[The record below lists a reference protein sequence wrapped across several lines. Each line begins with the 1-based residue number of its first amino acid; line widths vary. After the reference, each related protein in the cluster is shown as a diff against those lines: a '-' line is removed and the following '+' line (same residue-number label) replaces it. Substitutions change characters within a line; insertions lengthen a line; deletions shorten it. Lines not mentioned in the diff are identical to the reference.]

1 MQISTDNLRFEID
14 GNGGNAGFIQS
25 GHEAEAVRGS
35 DFWRLILDDGLR
47 TEIPVRSSK
56 QQGKATV
63 KDGVLTVRYDK
74 LVSDYG
80 DSYDITFSVAVTAE
94 DGLLRFVPT
103 LKNGAADV
111 RINECF
117 CPLCDFET
125 LGGDKASDALYLP
138 NGLGRRVENPW
149 AHLESLTGNYYSHD
163 TTEIFIHLHYPR
175 ASMGWF
181 GIESGNRFLYVA
193 RYDPEMRHCFMTIRQ
208 RIHHTPLDLIVG
220 FDHFPMA
227 HTGEELTLL
236 RTSVGTLLRYQNAYL
251 PVGIITAVLCLAL
264 FVFLMASMGKTP
276 DGVKLRGIHRVPLD
290 LFLAAALAAVAV
302 PANFYFDLSEIN
314 LLYNPLWVWMM
325 PATLMALWIGFVV
338 LLTLCTISA
347 RLRAGKWWRN
357 SIIYIVCRFV
367 YRAVRG
373 FVRALPI
380 AWKGILVYAVVV
392 LVNALGMILAFGAGS
407 FFVFLLTLVLDAAG
421 LYFVIHTVRQ
431 LKTLQTAAQK
441 LAAGDLTYTVD
452 TEKMYPVL
460 KEHGDNL
467 NAVSVGMSRAV
478 NERMKSERFKTEL
491 ITNVSHDLKTP
502 LTSIVSYVDLLKKE
516 PTESEAARE
525 YIEVLDRQSQK
536 LKKLTTDLVDASK
549 ASSGA
554 LPVNLEKIDLGE
566 LLRQSAGEYTE
577 KFAAA
582 NITPVLNVPEAETYV
597 TADGRLLWRVLDNLL
612 GNAVKY
618 AQSGTRL
625 YLELTPGET
634 ETVLTLKNISREP
647 LNIPA
652 EELMERFVRGDGSR
666 HTDGSGLGLSIANSL
681 MELMGGKLTLTLD
694 GDLFKATLV
703 FPQKT
708 V

>member
-1 MQISTDNLRFEID
+1 MKKLTHSAAARAAAFILCLLCGLTALLCAAGYYMTQIDRD
-14 GNGGNAGFIQS
+14 
-25 GHEAEAVRGS
+25 
-35 DFWRLILDDGLR
+35 R
-47 TEIPVRSSK
+47 TLPEPDS
-56 QQGKATV
+56 
-63 KDGVLTVRYDK
+63 
-74 LVSDYG
+74 VSVY
-80 DSYDITFSVAVTAE
+80 
-94 DGLLRFVPT
+94 
-103 LKNGAADV
+103 KNGIRV
-111 RINECF
+111 LLNN
-117 CPLCDFET
+117 
-125 LGGDKASDALYLP
+125 ALQEERYTGEYPELP
-138 NGLGRRVENPW
+138 SG
-149 AHLESLTGNYYSHD
+149 YS
-163 TTEIFIHLHYPR
+163 
-175 ASMGWF
+175 
-181 GIESGNRFLYVA
+181 YVA
-193 RYDPEMRHCFMTIRQ
+193 TDTSTGKVLYDGRTKNAVPLGISGGCSSGDRWIDVQAYLEPKQ
-208 RIHHTPLDLIVG
+208 TP
-220 FDHFPMA
+220 
-227 HTGEELTLL
+227 GEELTLL

-251 PVGIITAVLCLAL
+251 PVGIITAVLCIAL
-264 FVFLMASMGKTP
+264 LVFLMASMGKKP

-302 PANFYFDLSEIN
+302 PANFYSGIN

-325 PATLMALWIGFVV
+325 PVTLMALWIGFVV

-380 AWKGILVYAVVV
+380 AWKGVLIYAAV
-392 LVNALGMILAFGAGS
+392 AFGNFLGIFLTWVTGS
-407 FFVFLLTLVLDAAG
+407 FFVFLLVAALDAAG
-421 LYFVIHTVRQ
+421 LYFVIRVMRQ
-431 LKTLQTAAQK
+431 LKALQTAGRK
-441 LAAGDLTYTVD
+441 LASGDLTYTVD

-525 YIEVLDRQSQK
+525 YIEILDRQSQK
-536 LKKLTTDLVDASK
+536 LKKLTTDLVDAS
-549 ASSGA
+549 
-554 LPVNLEKIDLGE
+554 
-566 LLRQSAGEYTE
+566 
-577 KFAAA
+577 
-582 NITPVLNVPEAETYV
+582 ITPVLNVPEGETYV

-694 GDLFKATLV
+694 GDLFKAALV

>member
-1 MQISTDNLRFEID
+1 MKKLTHSAAARAAAFILCLLCGLTALFCAAGYFMTRID
-14 GNGGNAGFIQS
+14 
-25 GHEAEAVRGS
+25 R
-35 DFWRLILDDGLR
+35 DR
-47 TEIPVRSSK
+47 TLPEPDS
-56 QQGKATV
+56 
-63 KDGVLTVRYDK
+63 
-74 LVSDYG
+74 VSVY
-80 DSYDITFSVAVTAE
+80 
-94 DGLLRFVPT
+94 
-103 LKNGAADV
+103 KNGIRV
-111 RINECF
+111 LLNN
-117 CPLCDFET
+117 
-125 LGGDKASDALYLP
+125 ALQEERYTGEYPELP
-138 NGLGRRVENPW
+138 SG
-149 AHLESLTGNYYSHD
+149 YS
-163 TTEIFIHLHYPR
+163 
-175 ASMGWF
+175 
-181 GIESGNRFLYVA
+181 YVA
-193 RYDPEMRHCFMTIRQ
+193 TDTSTGKVLYDGRTKNAVPLGISGGCSSGDRWIDVQAYLEPKQ
-208 RIHHTPLDLIVG
+208 TP
-220 FDHFPMA
+220 
-227 HTGEELTLL
+227 GEELTLL

-264 FVFLMASMGKTP
+264 FVFLMASMGKKP

-302 PANFYFDLSEIN
+302 PANFYSGIN
-314 LLYNPLWVWMM
+314 LLYNPLWVLMM
-325 PATLMALWIGFVV
+325 PVTLMALWIGFVV

-380 AWKGILVYAVVV
+380 AWKGVLIYAAV
-392 LVNALGMILAFGAGS
+392 AFGNFLGIFLTWVTGS
-407 FFVFLLTLVLDAAG
+407 FFVFLLVAALDAAG
-421 LYFVIHTVRQ
+421 LYFVIRVMRQ
-431 LKTLQTAAQK
+431 LKALQTAGRK
-441 LAAGDLTYTVD
+441 LASGDLTYTVD

-582 NITPVLNVPEAETYV
+582 SITPVLNAPEAETYV

-694 GDLFKATLV
+694 GDLFKAALV

>member
-1 MQISTDNLRFEID
+1 MKKLTHSAAARAAAFILCLLCGLTALLCAAGYFMTRID
-14 GNGGNAGFIQS
+14 RDRTLPEPDSVSVYKNSIRVLLNNALQEERYTGEYPALPS
-25 GHEAEAVRGS
+25 G
-35 DFWRLILDDGLR
+35 
-47 TEIPVRSSK
+47 
-56 QQGKATV
+56 
-63 KDGVLTVRYDK
+63 
-74 LVSDYG
+74 
-80 DSYDITFSVAVTAE
+80 
-94 DGLLRFVPT
+94 
-103 LKNGAADV
+103 
-111 RINECF
+111 
-117 CPLCDFET
+117 
-125 LGGDKASDALYLP
+125 
-138 NGLGRRVENPW
+138 
-149 AHLESLTGNYYSHD
+149 YS
-163 TTEIFIHLHYPR
+163 
-175 ASMGWF
+175 
-181 GIESGNRFLYVA
+181 YVA
-193 RYDPEMRHCFMTIRQ
+193 TDTSTGKVLYDGRTKNAVPLGISGGCSSGDRWIDVQAYLEPKQ
-208 RIHHTPLDLIVG
+208 TP
-220 FDHFPMA
+220 
-227 HTGEELTLL
+227 GEELTLL

-264 FVFLMASMGKTP
+264 LVFLMASMGKKP

-302 PANFYFDLSEIN
+302 PANFYSGIN

-325 PATLMALWIGFVV
+325 PVTLMALWIGFVV

-407 FFVFLLTLVLDAAG
+407 FFVFLLTLVLDAVG

-566 LLRQSAGEYTE
+566 LLRQSTGEYTE

-582 NITPVLNVPEAETYV
+582 SITPVLNVPEAETYV

-694 GDLFKATLV
+694 GDLFKAALV

>member
-1 MQISTDNLRFEID
+1 MKKLTHSAAARAAAFILCLLCGLTALLCAAGYYMTRID
-14 GNGGNAGFIQS
+14 RD
-25 GHEAEAVRGS
+25 ETLPEP
-35 DFWRLILDDGLR
+35 DC
-47 TEIPVRSSK
+47 
-56 QQGKATV
+56 
-63 KDGVLTVRYDK
+63 
-74 LVSDYG
+74 VSAYKEG
-80 DSYDITFSVAVTAE
+80 IRV
-94 DGLLRFVPT
+94 LLRST
-103 LKNGAADV
+103 LQEERYPG
-111 RINECF
+111 EF
-117 CPLCDFET
+117 P
-125 LGGDKASDALYLP
+125 ALP
-138 NGLGRRVENPW
+138 SG
-149 AHLESLTGNYYSHD
+149 YS
-163 TTEIFIHLHYPR
+163 
-175 ASMGWF
+175 
-181 GIESGNRFLYVA
+181 YVA
-193 RYDPEMRHCFMTIRQ
+193 TDTSTGKVLYDGRTKNAVPLGISAGYFSEGVGIDVQ
-208 RIHHTPLDLIVG
+208 AYLEPKQTP
-220 FDHFPMA
+220 
-227 HTGEELTLL
+227 GEELTRL
-236 RTSVGTLLRYQNAYL
+236 RSSVGTLLRYQNAYL
-251 PVGIITAVLCLAL
+251 PVGIITAVLCIAL
-264 FVFLMASMGKTP
+264 LVFLMASMGKTP
-276 DGVKLRGIHRVPLD
+276 DGVKLRGIHRVPVD
-290 LFLAAALAAVAV
+290 LFLSAALAAILFL
-302 PANFYFDLSEIN
+302 ANYSGGAGNL
-314 LLYNPLWVWMM
+314 LLYNPLWTWIL
-325 PATLMALWIGFVV
+325 PSTLMALWIGFVA
-338 LLTLCTISA
+338 LLTFCTLAA
-347 RLRAGKWWRN
+347 RFRAGKWWRN

-441 LAAGDLTYTVD
+441 LAAGDLNYTVD

-467 NAVSVGMSRAV
+467 NAVSIGMNRAV

-516 PTESEAARE
+516 PIESESAQE
-525 YIEVLDRQSQK
+525 YIDVLDRQSQK
-536 LKKLTTDLVDASK
+536 LKKLTADLVDASK

-554 LPVNLEKIDLGE
+554 LPVHSEKLDLGE

-582 NITPVLNVPEAETYV
+582 GIVPVLLVPEGETYV

-625 YLELTPGET
+625 YLELVQDET

-666 HTDGSGLGLSIANSL
+666 HTDGSGLGLSIAKSTENRIIFL
-681 MELMGGKLTLTLD
+681 PD
-694 GDLFKATLV
+694 GEPNDSVRRLYF
-703 FPQKT
+703 
-708 V
+708 

>member
-1 MQISTDNLRFEID
+1 MKKLTHSAAARTVAFILCLLFGLTAVL
-14 GNGGNAGFIQS
+14 GAAGYCFTKINRDDTLPEPDS
-25 GHEAEAVRGS
+25 VPVYREAVH
-35 DFWRLILDDGLR
+35 RL
-47 TEIPVRSSK
+47 
-56 QQGKATV
+56 
-63 KDGVLTVRYDK
+63 
-74 LVSDYG
+74 
-80 DSYDITFSVAVTAE
+80 
-94 DGLLRFVPT
+94 LL
-103 LKNGAADV
+103 
-111 RINECF
+111 
-117 CPLCDFET
+117 
-125 LGGDKASDALYLP
+125 DALNQKNYTGEYPDLPSGYSYTVTEYSVKNDKETVLFDSRTKNALPLGVSFTMEQNGRLTEAQAYLEP
-138 NGLGRRVENPW
+138 K
-149 AHLESLTGNYYSHD
+149 
-163 TTEIFIHLHYPR
+163 
-175 ASMGWF
+175 
-181 GIESGNRFLYVA
+181 
-193 RYDPEMRHCFMTIRQ
+193 Q
-208 RIHHTPLDLIVG
+208 TP
-220 FDHFPMA
+220 
-227 HTGEELTLL
+227 GEELTRL
-236 RTSVGTLLRYQNAYL
+236 RSSVGTLLRYQNAYL
-251 PVGIITAVLCLAL
+251 PVGIITAVLCIAL
-264 FVFLMASMGKTP
+264 LVFLMASMGKTP
-276 DGVKLRGIHRVPLD
+276 DGVKLRGIHRVPVD
-290 LFLAAALAAVAV
+290 LFLAAALAAILFL
-302 PANFYFDLSEIN
+302 ANYSGGAGNL
-314 LLYNPLWVWMM
+314 LLYNPLWTWIL
-325 PATLMALWIGFVV
+325 PSTLMALWIGFVA
-338 LLTLCTISA
+338 LLTFCTLAA
-347 RLRAGKWWRN
+347 RFRAGKWWRN

-467 NAVSVGMSRAV
+467 NAVSIGMNRAV

-516 PTESEAARE
+516 PIESESAQE
-525 YIEVLDRQSQK
+525 YIDVLDRQSQK
-536 LKKLTTDLVDASK
+536 LKKLTADLVDASK

-554 LPVNLEKIDLGE
+554 LPVHSEKLDLGE

-582 NITPVLNVPEAETYV
+582 GIVPVLLVPEGETYV

-666 HTDGSGLGLSIANSL
+666 HTDGSGLGLSIAKSL
-681 MELMGGKLTLTLD
+681 MELMGGKLALTLD
-694 GDLFKATLV
+694 GDLFKAALV
-703 FPQKT
+703 FSRKT

>member
-1 MQISTDNLRFEID
+1 MKKLTHSAAARAAAFILCLLCGLTALLCAAGYYMTRIDRDRTLPEPDSVSVYQNGIRVLLNNALQEERYTGEYPELPSGYSYAATDTSTGKVLYDGRTKNAVPLGISGGCSSGDRWID
-14 GNGGNAGFIQS
+14 AQAYL
-25 GHEAEAVRGS
+25 E
-35 DFWRLILDDGLR
+35 
-47 TEIPVRSSK
+47 PK
-56 QQGKATV
+56 Q
-63 KDGVLTVRYDK
+63 
-74 LVSDYG
+74 
-80 DSYDITFSVAVTAE
+80 
-94 DGLLRFVPT
+94 
-103 LKNGAADV
+103 
-111 RINECF
+111 
-117 CPLCDFET
+117 
-125 LGGDKASDALYLP
+125 
-138 NGLGRRVENPW
+138 
-149 AHLESLTGNYYSHD
+149 
-163 TTEIFIHLHYPR
+163 
-175 ASMGWF
+175 
-181 GIESGNRFLYVA
+181 
-193 RYDPEMRHCFMTIRQ
+193 
-208 RIHHTPLDLIVG
+208 TP
-220 FDHFPMA
+220 
-227 HTGEELTLL
+227 GEELTLL

-264 FVFLMASMGKTP
+264 LVFLMASMGKTP

-302 PANFYFDLSEIN
+302 PANFYSGID

-325 PATLMALWIGFVV
+325 PVTLMALWIGFVV

-347 RLRAGKWWRN
+347 RLRAGKWWKN
-357 SIIYIVCRFV
+357 SIIYIVCRFI

-380 AWKGILVYAVVV
+380 AWKGVLIYAAV
-392 LVNALGMILAFGAGS
+392 AFGNFLGIFLTWVTGS
-407 FFVFLLTLVLDAAG
+407 FFVFLLVAALDAAG
-421 LYFVIHTVRQ
+421 LYFVIRVMRQ
-431 LKTLQTAAQK
+431 LKALQTAGRK
-441 LAAGDLTYTVD
+441 LASGDLTYTVD

-516 PTESEAARE
+516 PIESEQAQE

-582 NITPVLNVPEAETYV
+582 AITPVLNVPEAETYV

-694 GDLFKATLV
+694 GDLFKAALV

>member
-1 MQISTDNLRFEID
+1 MKKLTHSAAARAVAFILCLLCGLTALLCAAGYYMTRID
-14 GNGGNAGFIQS
+14 
-25 GHEAEAVRGS
+25 R
-35 DFWRLILDDGLR
+35 D
-47 TEIPVRSSK
+47 
-56 QQGKATV
+56 
-63 KDGVLTVRYDK
+63 
-74 LVSDYG
+74 
-80 DSYDITFSVAVTAE
+80 
-94 DGLLRFVPT
+94 
-103 LKNGAADV
+103 
-111 RINECF
+111 
-117 CPLCDFET
+117 ET
-125 LGGDKASDALYLP
+125 LPEPDSVSVYQNGIRVLLNNALQEERDTGEYPELP
-138 NGLGRRVENPW
+138 SG
-149 AHLESLTGNYYSHD
+149 YS
-163 TTEIFIHLHYPR
+163 
-175 ASMGWF
+175 
-181 GIESGNRFLYVA
+181 YVA
-193 RYDPEMRHCFMTIRQ
+193 TDTSTGKVLYDGRTKNAVPLGISGGYFSEGVGIDVQ
-208 RIHHTPLDLIVG
+208 AYLEPKQTP
-220 FDHFPMA
+220 
-227 HTGEELTLL
+227 GEELTRL

-251 PVGIITAVLCLAL
+251 PVGIITAVLCIAL
-264 FVFLMASMGKTP
+264 LVFLMASMGKTP

-290 LFLAAALAAVAV
+290 LFLAAALAAILF
-302 PANFYFDLSEIN
+302 PANFCYSGGAGNL
-314 LLYNPLWVWMM
+314 LLYNPLWIWIL
-325 PATLMALWIGFVV
+325 PSTLMALWIGFVA
-338 LLTLCTISA
+338 LLTFCTLAA
-347 RLRAGKWWRN
+347 RFRAGKWWKN

-392 LVNALGMILAFGAGS
+392 LVNFFGTLFTWLSGS
-407 FFVFLLTLVLDAAG
+407 FFLFLVLVALDTAG
-421 LYFVIHTVRQ
+421 LYFVIRTVRQ

-516 PTESEAARE
+516 PIESEQAQE

-566 LLRQSAGEYTE
+566 LLRQSAGENTE

-582 NITPVLNVPEAETYV
+582 DITPVLNVPEAETYV

-694 GDLFKATLV
+694 GDLFKAALV

>member
-1 MQISTDNLRFEID
+1 MKKLTHSAAARAAAFILCLLCGLTALFCAAGYYMTRID
-14 GNGGNAGFIQS
+14 RDRTLPEPDSVSVYQNGIRVLLNNALQEERYTGEYPELPS
-25 GHEAEAVRGS
+25 G
-35 DFWRLILDDGLR
+35 
-47 TEIPVRSSK
+47 
-56 QQGKATV
+56 
-63 KDGVLTVRYDK
+63 
-74 LVSDYG
+74 
-80 DSYDITFSVAVTAE
+80 
-94 DGLLRFVPT
+94 
-103 LKNGAADV
+103 
-111 RINECF
+111 
-117 CPLCDFET
+117 
-125 LGGDKASDALYLP
+125 
-138 NGLGRRVENPW
+138 
-149 AHLESLTGNYYSHD
+149 YS
-163 TTEIFIHLHYPR
+163 
-175 ASMGWF
+175 
-181 GIESGNRFLYVA
+181 YVA
-193 RYDPEMRHCFMTIRQ
+193 TDRSTGKVLYDGRTKNAVPLGISVGYFSEGVGEGVGIDVQ
-208 RIHHTPLDLIVG
+208 AYLEPKQTP
-220 FDHFPMA
+220 
-227 HTGEELTLL
+227 GEELTLL

-264 FVFLMASMGKTP
+264 LVFLMASMGKKP

-302 PANFYFDLSEIN
+302 PANFYSGIN
-314 LLYNPLWVWMM
+314 LLYNPLWVCMM
-325 PATLMALWIGFVV
+325 PVTLMALWIGFVV

-367 YRAVRG
+367 Y
-373 FVRALPI
+373 RALPI

-407 FFVFLLTLVLDAAG
+407 FFVFLLTLVLDAVG

-516 PTESEAARE
+516 PIESEQAQK

>member
-1 MQISTDNLRFEID
+1 MKKLTHSAAARAAAFILCLLCGLTALLCAAGYFMTRID
-14 GNGGNAGFIQS
+14 
-25 GHEAEAVRGS
+25 R
-35 DFWRLILDDGLR
+35 DR
-47 TEIPVRSSK
+47 TLPEPDS
-56 QQGKATV
+56 
-63 KDGVLTVRYDK
+63 
-74 LVSDYG
+74 VSVY
-80 DSYDITFSVAVTAE
+80 
-94 DGLLRFVPT
+94 
-103 LKNGAADV
+103 KNGIRVLLNNALQEERYPGEFPALPSGYSYVATDTSTGKVLYDGRTKNAVPLGISAGYFSEGVGIDV
-111 RINECF
+111 R
-117 CPLCDFET
+117 
-125 LGGDKASDALYLP
+125 AYLEP
-138 NGLGRRVENPW
+138 K
-149 AHLESLTGNYYSHD
+149 
-163 TTEIFIHLHYPR
+163 
-175 ASMGWF
+175 
-181 GIESGNRFLYVA
+181 
-193 RYDPEMRHCFMTIRQ
+193 Q
-208 RIHHTPLDLIVG
+208 TP
-220 FDHFPMA
+220 
-227 HTGEELTLL
+227 GEELTRL
-236 RTSVGTLLRYQNAYL
+236 RSSVGTLLRYQNAYL
-251 PVGIITAVLCLAL
+251 PVGIITAVLCIAL
-264 FVFLMASMGKTP
+264 LVFLMASMGKTP
-276 DGVKLRGIHRVPLD
+276 DGVKLRGIHRVPVD
-290 LFLAAALAAVAV
+290 LFLAAALAAILFL
-302 PANFYFDLSEIN
+302 ANYSGGAGNL
-314 LLYNPLWVWMM
+314 LLYNPLWTWIL
-325 PATLMALWIGFVV
+325 PSTLMALWIGFVA
-338 LLTLCTISA
+338 LLTFCTLAA
-347 RLRAGKWWRN
+347 RFRAGKWWRN

-441 LAAGDLTYTVD
+441 LAAGDLNYTVN

-467 NAVSVGMSRAV
+467 NAVSIGMNRAV

-582 NITPVLNVPEAETYV
+582 AITPVLNVPEGETYV

-625 YLELTPGET
+625 YLELVQDET

-666 HTDGSGLGLSIANSL
+666 HTDGSGLGLSIAKSL
-681 MELMGGKLTLTLD
+681 MELMGGKLALTLD
-694 GDLFKATLV
+694 GDLFKAALV
-703 FPQKT
+703 FSRKT

>member
-1 MQISTDNLRFEID
+1 MKKLTHSAAARAAAFILCLLCGLTALLCAAGYFMTRID
-14 GNGGNAGFIQS
+14 
-25 GHEAEAVRGS
+25 R
-35 DFWRLILDDGLR
+35 DR
-47 TEIPVRSSK
+47 TLPEPDS
-56 QQGKATV
+56 
-63 KDGVLTVRYDK
+63 
-74 LVSDYG
+74 VSVY
-80 DSYDITFSVAVTAE
+80 
-94 DGLLRFVPT
+94 
-103 LKNGAADV
+103 KNGIRV
-111 RINECF
+111 LLNN
-117 CPLCDFET
+117 
-125 LGGDKASDALYLP
+125 ALQEERYTGEYPELP
-138 NGLGRRVENPW
+138 SG
-149 AHLESLTGNYYSHD
+149 YS
-163 TTEIFIHLHYPR
+163 
-175 ASMGWF
+175 
-181 GIESGNRFLYVA
+181 YVA
-193 RYDPEMRHCFMTIRQ
+193 TDTSTGKVLYDGRTKNAVPLGISGGCSSGDRWIDVQAYLEPKQ
-208 RIHHTPLDLIVG
+208 TP
-220 FDHFPMA
+220 
-227 HTGEELTLL
+227 GEELTLL

-251 PVGIITAVLCLAL
+251 PVGIITAVLCIAL
-264 FVFLMASMGKTP
+264 LVFLMASMGKKP

-302 PANFYFDLSEIN
+302 PANFYSGIN

-325 PATLMALWIGFVV
+325 PVTLMALWIGFVV

-380 AWKGILVYAVVV
+380 AWKGVLIYAAV
-392 LVNALGMILAFGAGS
+392 AFGNFLGIFLTWVTGS
-407 FFVFLLTLVLDAAG
+407 FFVFLLVAALDAAG
-421 LYFVIHTVRQ
+421 LYFVIRVMRQ
-431 LKTLQTAAQK
+431 LKALQTAGRK
-441 LAAGDLTYTVD
+441 LASGDLTYTVD

-525 YIEVLDRQSQK
+525 YIEILDRQSQK
-536 LKKLTTDLVDASK
+536 LKKLTTDLVDAS
-549 ASSGA
+549 
-554 LPVNLEKIDLGE
+554 
-566 LLRQSAGEYTE
+566 
-577 KFAAA
+577 
-582 NITPVLNVPEAETYV
+582 ITPVLNVPEGETYV

-694 GDLFKATLV
+694 GDLFKAALV

>member
-1 MQISTDNLRFEID
+1 MKKLTHSAAARAVAFILCLLCGITALLCAAGYYMTRID
-14 GNGGNAGFIQS
+14 RDRTLPEPDSVSVYQNGIRVLLNNALQEERYTGEYPELPS
-25 GHEAEAVRGS
+25 G
-35 DFWRLILDDGLR
+35 
-47 TEIPVRSSK
+47 
-56 QQGKATV
+56 
-63 KDGVLTVRYDK
+63 
-74 LVSDYG
+74 
-80 DSYDITFSVAVTAE
+80 
-94 DGLLRFVPT
+94 
-103 LKNGAADV
+103 
-111 RINECF
+111 
-117 CPLCDFET
+117 
-125 LGGDKASDALYLP
+125 
-138 NGLGRRVENPW
+138 
-149 AHLESLTGNYYSHD
+149 YS
-163 TTEIFIHLHYPR
+163 
-175 ASMGWF
+175 
-181 GIESGNRFLYVA
+181 YVA
-193 RYDPEMRHCFMTIRQ
+193 TDRSTGKVLYDGRTKNAVPLGISVGYFSEGVGEGVGIDAQ
-208 RIHHTPLDLIVG
+208 AYLEPKQTP
-220 FDHFPMA
+220 
-227 HTGEELTLL
+227 GEELTLL

-264 FVFLMASMGKTP
+264 LVFLMASMGKKP

-302 PANFYFDLSEIN
+302 PANFYFDLSGIN

-325 PATLMALWIGFVV
+325 PVTLMALWVGFVV

-357 SIIYIVCRFV
+357 SIIYIVCRFL

-392 LVNALGMILAFGAGS
+392 LVNFFGMLLICLSGS
-407 FFVFLLTLVLDAAG
+407 FFQLLVLVALDIAG
-421 LYFVIHTVRQ
+421 LYFVIRIIRQ
-431 LKTLQTAAQK
+431 LKALQTAAQK

-460 KEHGDNL
+460 KEHGDDL

-516 PTESEAARE
+516 PIESEQAQE

-582 NITPVLNVPEAETYV
+582 SITPVLNAPEGETYV

-694 GDLFKATLV
+694 GDLFKAALV

>member
-1 MQISTDNLRFEID
+1 MKKLTHSAAARAVAFILCLLCGITALLCAAGYYMTRID
-14 GNGGNAGFIQS
+14 RDRTLPEPDSVSVYQNGIRVLLNNALQEERYTGEYPELPS
-25 GHEAEAVRGS
+25 G
-35 DFWRLILDDGLR
+35 
-47 TEIPVRSSK
+47 
-56 QQGKATV
+56 
-63 KDGVLTVRYDK
+63 
-74 LVSDYG
+74 
-80 DSYDITFSVAVTAE
+80 
-94 DGLLRFVPT
+94 
-103 LKNGAADV
+103 
-111 RINECF
+111 
-117 CPLCDFET
+117 
-125 LGGDKASDALYLP
+125 
-138 NGLGRRVENPW
+138 
-149 AHLESLTGNYYSHD
+149 YS
-163 TTEIFIHLHYPR
+163 
-175 ASMGWF
+175 
-181 GIESGNRFLYVA
+181 YVA
-193 RYDPEMRHCFMTIRQ
+193 TDRSTGKVLYDGRTKNAVPLGISVGYFSEGVGEGVGIDVQ
-208 RIHHTPLDLIVG
+208 AYLEPKQTP
-220 FDHFPMA
+220 
-227 HTGEELTLL
+227 GEELTRL
-236 RTSVGTLLRYQNAYL
+236 RSSVGTLLRYQNAYL
-251 PVGIITAVLCLAL
+251 PVGIITAVLCIAL
-264 FVFLMASMGKTP
+264 LVFLMASMGKTP

-302 PANFYFDLSEIN
+302 PANFYSGIN

-325 PATLMALWIGFVV
+325 PVALMALWIGFVV

-421 LYFVIHTVRQ
+421 LYSVIHTVRQ

-460 KEHGDNL
+460 KEHGDDL

-694 GDLFKATLV
+694 GDLFKAALV

>member
-1 MQISTDNLRFEID
+1 MKKLTHSAAARAAAFILCLLCGLTALLCAAGYFMTRID
-14 GNGGNAGFIQS
+14 
-25 GHEAEAVRGS
+25 R
-35 DFWRLILDDGLR
+35 DR
-47 TEIPVRSSK
+47 TLPEPDS
-56 QQGKATV
+56 
-63 KDGVLTVRYDK
+63 
-74 LVSDYG
+74 VSVY
-80 DSYDITFSVAVTAE
+80 
-94 DGLLRFVPT
+94 
-103 LKNGAADV
+103 KNGIRV
-111 RINECF
+111 LLNN
-117 CPLCDFET
+117 
-125 LGGDKASDALYLP
+125 ALQEERYTGEYPELP
-138 NGLGRRVENPW
+138 SG
-149 AHLESLTGNYYSHD
+149 YS
-163 TTEIFIHLHYPR
+163 
-175 ASMGWF
+175 
-181 GIESGNRFLYVA
+181 YVA
-193 RYDPEMRHCFMTIRQ
+193 TDTSTGKVLYDGRTKNAVPLGISGGCSSGDRWIDAQAYLEPKQ
-208 RIHHTPLDLIVG
+208 TP
-220 FDHFPMA
+220 
-227 HTGEELTLL
+227 GEELTLL

-290 LFLAAALAAVAV
+290 LFLAAALAAILFL
-302 PANFYFDLSEIN
+302 ANYSGGAGNL
-314 LLYNPLWVWMM
+314 LLYNPLWTWIL
-325 PATLMALWIGFVV
+325 PSTLMALWIGFVA
-338 LLTLCTISA
+338 LLTFCTLAA
-347 RLRAGKWWRN
+347 RFRAGKWWRN

-392 LVNALGMILAFGAGS
+392 LVNFFGMLLICLSGS
-407 FFVFLLTLVLDAAG
+407 FFQLLVLVALDIAG
-421 LYFVIHTVRQ
+421 LYFVIRIMRQ
-431 LKTLQTAAQK
+431 LKALQTAAQK
-441 LAAGDLTYTVD
+441 LAAGDLNYTVD

-460 KEHGDNL
+460 KEHGDDL
-467 NAVSVGMSRAV
+467 NAVSIGMNRAV

-516 PTESEAARE
+516 PIESEQAQE

-554 LPVNLEKIDLGE
+554 LPVHSEKLDLGE

-582 NITPVLNVPEAETYV
+582 GIVPVLLVPEGETYV

-625 YLELTPGET
+625 YLELMQDET

-666 HTDGSGLGLSIANSL
+666 HTDGSGLGLSIAKSL
-681 MELMGGKLTLTLD
+681 MELMGGKLALTLD
-694 GDLFKATLV
+694 GDLFKAALV
-703 FPQKT
+703 FSRKT

>member
-1 MQISTDNLRFEID
+1 MKKLTHSAAARAAAFILCLLCGLTALLCAAGYYMTRIDRDETLPEPDCVSAYKEGIRVLLISTLQEERYPGEFP
-14 GNGGNAGFIQS
+14 ALPS
-25 GHEAEAVRGS
+25 G
-35 DFWRLILDDGLR
+35 
-47 TEIPVRSSK
+47 
-56 QQGKATV
+56 
-63 KDGVLTVRYDK
+63 
-74 LVSDYG
+74 
-80 DSYDITFSVAVTAE
+80 
-94 DGLLRFVPT
+94 
-103 LKNGAADV
+103 
-111 RINECF
+111 
-117 CPLCDFET
+117 
-125 LGGDKASDALYLP
+125 
-138 NGLGRRVENPW
+138 
-149 AHLESLTGNYYSHD
+149 YS
-163 TTEIFIHLHYPR
+163 
-175 ASMGWF
+175 
-181 GIESGNRFLYVA
+181 YVA
-193 RYDPEMRHCFMTIRQ
+193 TDTSTGKVLYDGRTKNAVPLGISGGCSIGVSWIDAQAYLEPKQ
-208 RIHHTPLDLIVG
+208 TP
-220 FDHFPMA
+220 
-227 HTGEELTLL
+227 GEELTLL

-264 FVFLMASMGKTP
+264 FVFLMASMGKKP

-325 PATLMALWIGFVV
+325 PVTLMALWIGFVV

-392 LVNALGMILAFGAGS
+392 LVNFFGTLLICLSGS
-407 FFVFLLTLVLDAAG
+407 FFQLLMLVALDTAG
-421 LYFVIHTVRQ
+421 LYFVIRIMRQ
-431 LKTLQTAAQK
+431 LKALQTAAQK

-467 NAVSVGMSRAV
+467 NAVSIGMNRAV

-516 PTESEAARE
+516 PIESESAQE
-525 YIEVLDRQSQK
+525 YIDVLDRQSQK

-554 LPVNLEKIDLGE
+554 LPVNLEKLDLGE

-582 NITPVLNVPEAETYV
+582 GIVPVLLVPEGETYV

-625 YLELTPGET
+625 YLELVQDET

-666 HTDGSGLGLSIANSL
+666 HTDGSGLGLSIAKSL
-681 MELMGGKLTLTLD
+681 MELMGGKLALTLD
-694 GDLFKATLV
+694 GDLFKAALV
-703 FPQKT
+703 FSRKT

>member
-1 MQISTDNLRFEID
+1 MKKLTHSAAARAAAFILCLLCGITALLCAAGYYMTRID
-14 GNGGNAGFIQS
+14 RDGTLPEPDCVSVYQS
-25 GHEAEAVRGS
+25 GIRVLLNS
-35 DFWRLILDDGLR
+35 TLR
-47 TEIPVRSSK
+47 EE
-56 QQGKATV
+56 
-63 KDGVLTVRYDK
+63 RYTDE
-74 LVSDYG
+74 
-80 DSYDITFSVAVTAE
+80 F
-94 DGLLRFVPT
+94 P
-103 LKNGAADV
+103 
-111 RINECF
+111 
-117 CPLCDFET
+117 
-125 LGGDKASDALYLP
+125 ALP
-138 NGLGRRVENPW
+138 SG
-149 AHLESLTGNYYSHD
+149 YS
-163 TTEIFIHLHYPR
+163 
-175 ASMGWF
+175 
-181 GIESGNRFLYVA
+181 YVA
-193 RYDPEMRHCFMTIRQ
+193 TDTSTGKVLYDGRTKNAVPLGISVGYFSEGVGIDVQ
-208 RIHHTPLDLIVG
+208 AYLEPKQTP
-220 FDHFPMA
+220 
-227 HTGEELTLL
+227 GEELTRL
-236 RTSVGTLLRYQNAYL
+236 RSSVGTLLRYQNAYL
-251 PVGIITAVLCLAL
+251 PVGIITAVLCIAL
-264 FVFLMASMGKTP
+264 LVFLMASMGKTP
-276 DGVKLRGIHRVPLD
+276 DGVKLRGIHRVPVD
-290 LFLAAALAAVAV
+290 LFLAAALAAILF
-302 PANFYFDLSEIN
+302 PANLCYSGGAGNL
-314 LLYNPLWVWMM
+314 LLYNPLWTWIL
-325 PATLMALWIGFVV
+325 PSTLMALWIGFVV

-347 RLRAGKWWRN
+347 RLRAGKWWKN

-421 LYFVIHTVRQ
+421 LYFVIRTVRQ

-460 KEHGDNL
+460 KEHGDDL

-516 PTESEAARE
+516 PIESEAARE

-536 LKKLTTDLVDASK
+536 LKKLTTDLMDASK

-582 NITPVLNVPEAETYV
+582 NITPVLNVPEEETYV

-694 GDLFKATLV
+694 GDLFKAALV
-703 FPQKT
+703 FPQKAA
-708 V
+708 

>member
-1 MQISTDNLRFEID
+1 MKKLTHSAAARAAAFILCLLCGLTALLCAAGYFMTRID
-14 GNGGNAGFIQS
+14 
-25 GHEAEAVRGS
+25 R
-35 DFWRLILDDGLR
+35 DR
-47 TEIPVRSSK
+47 TLPEPDS
-56 QQGKATV
+56 
-63 KDGVLTVRYDK
+63 
-74 LVSDYG
+74 VSVY
-80 DSYDITFSVAVTAE
+80 
-94 DGLLRFVPT
+94 
-103 LKNGAADV
+103 KNGIRV
-111 RINECF
+111 LLNN
-117 CPLCDFET
+117 
-125 LGGDKASDALYLP
+125 ALQEERYTGEYPELP
-138 NGLGRRVENPW
+138 SG
-149 AHLESLTGNYYSHD
+149 YS
-163 TTEIFIHLHYPR
+163 
-175 ASMGWF
+175 
-181 GIESGNRFLYVA
+181 YVA
-193 RYDPEMRHCFMTIRQ
+193 TDTSTGKVLYDGRTKNAVPLGISGGCSSGDRWIDAQAYLEPKQ
-208 RIHHTPLDLIVG
+208 TP
-220 FDHFPMA
+220 
-227 HTGEELTLL
+227 GEELTLL

-251 PVGIITAVLCLAL
+251 PVGIITAVLCIAL
-264 FVFLMASMGKTP
+264 LVFLMASMGKTP

-290 LFLAAALAAVAV
+290 LFLAAALAAILFL
-302 PANFYFDLSEIN
+302 ANYSGGAGNL
-314 LLYNPLWVWMM
+314 LLYNPLWTWIL
-325 PATLMALWIGFVV
+325 PSTLMALWIGFVA

-392 LVNALGMILAFGAGS
+392 LVNFFGMLLICFSGS
-407 FFVFLLTLVLDAAG
+407 FFQLLVLVALDIAG
-421 LYFVIHTVRQ
+421 LYFVIRTVRQ

-516 PTESEAARE
+516 PIESESAQE
-525 YIEVLDRQSQK
+525 YIDVLDRQSQK
-536 LKKLTTDLVDASK
+536 LKKLTADLVDASK

-554 LPVNLEKIDLGE
+554 LPVHSEKLDLGE

-582 NITPVLNVPEAETYV
+582 GIAPVLLVPEGETYV

-625 YLELTPGET
+625 YLELVQDET

-666 HTDGSGLGLSIANSL
+666 HTDGSGLGLSIAKSL
-681 MELMGGKLTLTLD
+681 MELMGGKLALTLD
-694 GDLFKATLV
+694 GDLFKAALV
-703 FPQKT
+703 FSRKT

>member
-1 MQISTDNLRFEID
+1 MKKLTHSAAARAVAFILCLLCGLTALLCAAGYYMTRID
-14 GNGGNAGFIQS
+14 RDETLPEPDS
-25 GHEAEAVRGS
+25 
-35 DFWRLILDDGLR
+35 
-47 TEIPVRSSK
+47 
-56 QQGKATV
+56 
-63 KDGVLTVRYDK
+63 
-74 LVSDYG
+74 VSVY
-80 DSYDITFSVAVTAE
+80 
-94 DGLLRFVPT
+94 
-103 LKNGAADV
+103 KNGIRV
-111 RINECF
+111 LLNN
-117 CPLCDFET
+117 
-125 LGGDKASDALYLP
+125 ALQEERDTGEYPELP
-138 NGLGRRVENPW
+138 SG
-149 AHLESLTGNYYSHD
+149 YS
-163 TTEIFIHLHYPR
+163 
-175 ASMGWF
+175 
-181 GIESGNRFLYVA
+181 YVA
-193 RYDPEMRHCFMTIRQ
+193 TDTSTGKVLYDGRTKNAVPLGISGGYFSEGVGIDVQ
-208 RIHHTPLDLIVG
+208 AYLEPKQTP
-220 FDHFPMA
+220 
-227 HTGEELTLL
+227 GEELTRL

-251 PVGIITAVLCLAL
+251 PVGIITAVLCIAL
-264 FVFLMASMGKTP
+264 LVFLMASMGKTP
-276 DGVKLRGIHRVPLD
+276 DGVKLRGIHRVPVD
-290 LFLAAALAAVAV
+290 LFLAAALAAILF
-302 PANFYFDLSEIN
+302 PANFCYSGGAGNL
-314 LLYNPLWVWMM
+314 LLYNPLWIWIL
-325 PATLMALWIGFVV
+325 PSTLMALWIGFVA
-338 LLTLCTISA
+338 LLTFCTLAA
-347 RLRAGKWWRN
+347 RFRAGKWWKN

-407 FFVFLLTLVLDAAG
+407 FFVFLLTFVLDAAG
-421 LYFVIHTVRQ
+421 LYFVIRTVRQ

-554 LPVNLEKIDLGE
+554 LPVNLEKIDLSE

-625 YLELTPGET
+625 YLELSQNET

-694 GDLFKATLV
+694 GDLFKAALV

>member
-1 MQISTDNLRFEID
+1 MKKLTHSAAARTVAFILCLLCGLTALLCAAGYYMTRID
-14 GNGGNAGFIQS
+14 RD
-25 GHEAEAVRGS
+25 ETLPEP
-35 DFWRLILDDGLR
+35 DC
-47 TEIPVRSSK
+47 
-56 QQGKATV
+56 
-63 KDGVLTVRYDK
+63 
-74 LVSDYG
+74 VSAYKEG
-80 DSYDITFSVAVTAE
+80 IRV
-94 DGLLRFVPT
+94 LLRSTLQEERYPGEFPALPSGYSYVATDTSTGKVLYDGRTKNAVP
-103 LKNGAADV
+103 LGISAGYFSEGVGIDV
-111 RINECF
+111 R
-117 CPLCDFET
+117 
-125 LGGDKASDALYLP
+125 AYLEP
-138 NGLGRRVENPW
+138 K
-149 AHLESLTGNYYSHD
+149 
-163 TTEIFIHLHYPR
+163 
-175 ASMGWF
+175 
-181 GIESGNRFLYVA
+181 
-193 RYDPEMRHCFMTIRQ
+193 Q
-208 RIHHTPLDLIVG
+208 TP
-220 FDHFPMA
+220 
-227 HTGEELTLL
+227 GEELTLL

-251 PVGIITAVLCLAL
+251 PVGIITAVLCIAL
-264 FVFLMASMGKTP
+264 LVFLMASMGKTP
-276 DGVKLRGIHRVPLD
+276 DGVKLRGIHRVPVD
-290 LFLAAALAAVAV
+290 LFLAAALAAILFL
-302 PANFYFDLSEIN
+302 ANYSGGAGNL
-314 LLYNPLWVWMM
+314 LLYNPLWTWIL
-325 PATLMALWIGFVV
+325 PSTLMALWIGFVA

-357 SIIYIVCRFV
+357 SIIYIVCRFL

-373 FVRALPI
+373 LVRALPD
-380 AWKGILVYAVVV
+380 AWKGILVYAAVV
-392 LVNALGMILAFGAGS
+392 LVNFFGTLFTWLSGS
-407 FFVFLLTLVLDAAG
+407 VFIFLLVIVLDVAG
-421 LYFVIHTVRQ
+421 LYFVIRTVRQ

-516 PTESEAARE
+516 PIESESAQE
-525 YIEVLDRQSQK
+525 YIDVLDRQSQK
-536 LKKLTTDLVDASK
+536 LKKLTADLVDASK

-554 LPVNLEKIDLGE
+554 LPVHSEKLDLGE

-582 NITPVLNVPEAETYV
+582 GIAPVLLVPEGETYV

-625 YLELTPGET
+625 YLELVQDET

-666 HTDGSGLGLSIANSL
+666 HTDGSGLGLSIAKSL
-681 MELMGGKLTLTLD
+681 MELMGGKLALTLD
-694 GDLFKATLV
+694 GDLFKAALV
-703 FPQKT
+703 FSRKT

>member
-1 MQISTDNLRFEID
+1 MKKLTHSAAARTVAFILCLLCGLTALLCAAGYFMTRID
-14 GNGGNAGFIQS
+14 
-25 GHEAEAVRGS
+25 R
-35 DFWRLILDDGLR
+35 DR
-47 TEIPVRSSK
+47 TLPEPDS
-56 QQGKATV
+56 
-63 KDGVLTVRYDK
+63 
-74 LVSDYG
+74 VSVY
-80 DSYDITFSVAVTAE
+80 
-94 DGLLRFVPT
+94 
-103 LKNGAADV
+103 KNGIRV
-111 RINECF
+111 LLNN
-117 CPLCDFET
+117 
-125 LGGDKASDALYLP
+125 ALQEERYTGEYPELP
-138 NGLGRRVENPW
+138 SG
-149 AHLESLTGNYYSHD
+149 YS
-163 TTEIFIHLHYPR
+163 
-175 ASMGWF
+175 
-181 GIESGNRFLYVA
+181 YVA
-193 RYDPEMRHCFMTIRQ
+193 TDTSTGKVLYDGRTKNAVPLGISGGCSSGDRWIDAQAYLEPKQ
-208 RIHHTPLDLIVG
+208 TP
-220 FDHFPMA
+220 
-227 HTGEELTLL
+227 GEELTLL

-276 DGVKLRGIHRVPLD
+276 DGVKLRGIHRVPVD
-290 LFLAAALAAVAV
+290 LFLAAALAAILFL
-302 PANFYFDLSEIN
+302 ANYSGGAGNL
-314 LLYNPLWVWMM
+314 LLYNPLWTWIL
-325 PATLMALWIGFVV
+325 PSTLMALWIGFVA
-338 LLTLCTISA
+338 LLTFCTLAA
-347 RLRAGKWWRN
+347 RFRAGKWWRN

-380 AWKGILVYAVVV
+380 AWKGILVYAAVV
-392 LVNALGMILAFGAGS
+392 LVNFFGTLFTWISGS
-407 FFVFLLTLVLDAAG
+407 VFLLLVLVALDIAG
-421 LYFVIHTVRQ
+421 LYFVIRIMRQ
-431 LKTLQTAAQK
+431 LKALQTAAQK

-516 PTESEAARE
+516 PIESESAQE
-525 YIEVLDRQSQK
+525 YIDVLDRQSQK
-536 LKKLTTDLVDASK
+536 LKKLTADLVDASK

-554 LPVNLEKIDLGE
+554 LPVHSEKLDLGE

-582 NITPVLNVPEAETYV
+582 AITPVLNVPEAETYV

-666 HTDGSGLGLSIANSL
+666 HTDGSGLGLSIAKSL
-681 MELMGGKLTLTLD
+681 MELMGGKLALTLD
-694 GDLFKATLV
+694 GDLFKAALV
-703 FPQKT
+703 FSRKT

>member
-1 MQISTDNLRFEID
+1 MKKLTHSAAARAAAFILCLLCGLTALLCAAGYFMTRID
-14 GNGGNAGFIQS
+14 
-25 GHEAEAVRGS
+25 R
-35 DFWRLILDDGLR
+35 DR
-47 TEIPVRSSK
+47 TLPEPDS
-56 QQGKATV
+56 
-63 KDGVLTVRYDK
+63 
-74 LVSDYG
+74 VSVY
-80 DSYDITFSVAVTAE
+80 
-94 DGLLRFVPT
+94 
-103 LKNGAADV
+103 KNGIRV
-111 RINECF
+111 LLNN
-117 CPLCDFET
+117 
-125 LGGDKASDALYLP
+125 ALQEERYTGEYPELP
-138 NGLGRRVENPW
+138 SG
-149 AHLESLTGNYYSHD
+149 YS
-163 TTEIFIHLHYPR
+163 
-175 ASMGWF
+175 
-181 GIESGNRFLYVA
+181 YVA
-193 RYDPEMRHCFMTIRQ
+193 TDTSTGKVLYDGRTKNAVPLGISGGCSSGGSWIDAQAYLEPKQ
-208 RIHHTPLDLIVG
+208 TP
-220 FDHFPMA
+220 
-227 HTGEELTLL
+227 GEELTLL
-236 RTSVGTLLRYQNAYL
+236 RTSVGTLLHYQNAYL

-264 FVFLMASMGKTP
+264 LVFLMASMGKKP
-276 DGVKLRGIHRVPLD
+276 DGVKLRGIHRVPVD
-290 LFLAAALAAVAV
+290 LFLAAALAAILFL
-302 PANFYFDLSEIN
+302 ANYSGGAGNL
-314 LLYNPLWVWMM
+314 LLYNQLWTWIL
-325 PATLMALWIGFVV
+325 PSTLMALWIGFVA

-392 LVNALGMILAFGAGS
+392 LVNFFGMLLICFSSS
-407 FFVFLLTLVLDAAG
+407 FFQLLVLVALDIAG
-421 LYFVIHTVRQ
+421 LYFVIRTVRQ

-516 PTESEAARE
+516 PIESESAQE
-525 YIEVLDRQSQK
+525 YIDVLDRQSQK
-536 LKKLTTDLVDASK
+536 LKKLTADLVDASK

-554 LPVNLEKIDLGE
+554 LPVHSEKLDLGE

-582 NITPVLNVPEAETYV
+582 GIAPVLLVPEGETYV

-625 YLELTPGET
+625 YLELVQDET

-666 HTDGSGLGLSIANSL
+666 HTDGSGLGLSIAKSL
-681 MELMGGKLTLTLD
+681 MELMGGKLALTLD
-694 GDLFKATLV
+694 GDLFKAALV
-703 FPQKT
+703 FSRKT

>member
-1 MQISTDNLRFEID
+1 MKKLTHSAAARTVAFILCLLCGLTALLCAAGYYMTRID
-14 GNGGNAGFIQS
+14 RD
-25 GHEAEAVRGS
+25 ETLPEP
-35 DFWRLILDDGLR
+35 DC
-47 TEIPVRSSK
+47 
-56 QQGKATV
+56 
-63 KDGVLTVRYDK
+63 
-74 LVSDYG
+74 VSAYKEG
-80 DSYDITFSVAVTAE
+80 IRV
-94 DGLLRFVPT
+94 LLRST
-103 LKNGAADV
+103 LQEERYPG
-111 RINECF
+111 EF
-117 CPLCDFET
+117 P
-125 LGGDKASDALYLP
+125 ALP
-138 NGLGRRVENPW
+138 SG
-149 AHLESLTGNYYSHD
+149 YS
-163 TTEIFIHLHYPR
+163 
-175 ASMGWF
+175 
-181 GIESGNRFLYVA
+181 YVA
-193 RYDPEMRHCFMTIRQ
+193 TDTSTGKVLYDGRTKNAVPLGISGGCSIGVSWIDAQAYLEPKQ
-208 RIHHTPLDLIVG
+208 TP
-220 FDHFPMA
+220 
-227 HTGEELTLL
+227 GEELTLL

-264 FVFLMASMGKTP
+264 FVFLMASMGKKP

-290 LFLAAALAAVAV
+290 LFLAAALTAVAV

-325 PATLMALWIGFVV
+325 PVTLMALWIGFVV
-338 LLTLCTISA
+338 LLTFCTLAA
-347 RLRAGKWWRN
+347 RFRAGKWWRN

-431 LKTLQTAAQK
+431 LKALQTAAQK
-441 LAAGDLTYTVD
+441 LAAGDLNYTVD

-467 NAVSVGMSRAV
+467 NAVSIGMNRAV

-516 PTESEAARE
+516 PIESESAQE
-525 YIEVLDRQSQK
+525 YIDVLDRQSQK
-536 LKKLTTDLVDASK
+536 LKKLTADLVDASK

-554 LPVNLEKIDLGE
+554 LPVHSEKLDLGE

-582 NITPVLNVPEAETYV
+582 GIVPVLLVPEGETYV

-625 YLELTPGET
+625 YLELVQDET

-666 HTDGSGLGLSIANSL
+666 HTDGSGLGLSIAKSL
-681 MELMGGKLTLTLD
+681 MELMGGKLALTLD
-694 GDLFKATLV
+694 GDLFKAALV
-703 FPQKT
+703 FSRKT

>member
-1 MQISTDNLRFEID
+1 MKKLTHSAVARAVAFILCLLCGLTALLSAAGYYMTRID
-14 GNGGNAGFIQS
+14 RDKTLPEPDCVWVYQNGIRVLLSSALQEERYTGEFPALPS
-25 GHEAEAVRGS
+25 G
-35 DFWRLILDDGLR
+35 
-47 TEIPVRSSK
+47 
-56 QQGKATV
+56 
-63 KDGVLTVRYDK
+63 
-74 LVSDYG
+74 
-80 DSYDITFSVAVTAE
+80 
-94 DGLLRFVPT
+94 
-103 LKNGAADV
+103 
-111 RINECF
+111 
-117 CPLCDFET
+117 
-125 LGGDKASDALYLP
+125 
-138 NGLGRRVENPW
+138 
-149 AHLESLTGNYYSHD
+149 YS
-163 TTEIFIHLHYPR
+163 
-175 ASMGWF
+175 
-181 GIESGNRFLYVA
+181 YVA
-193 RYDPEMRHCFMTIRQ
+193 TDTVTGKVLYDSRTKNAVPLGISSGYPSIGSWIDAQAYLEPKQ
-208 RIHHTPLDLIVG
+208 TP
-220 FDHFPMA
+220 
-227 HTGEELTLL
+227 GEELSIL
-236 RTSVGTLLRYQNAYL
+236 RSSVGTMLRYQNAYL
-251 PVGIITAVLCLAL
+251 LVGIITAVLCIAL

-276 DGVKLRGIHRVPLD
+276 EEVKLRGVHRVPLD
-290 LFLAAALAAVAV
+290 LFLAAALAAVV
-302 PANFYFDLSEIN
+302 IPVNFYSDSGLSEN
-314 LLYNPLWVWMM
+314 LLLYNSLWVWML
-325 PATLMALWIGFVV
+325 PGTLTALWIGFVV
-338 LLTLCTISA
+338 LLTLCTVSA
-347 RLRAGKWWRN
+347 RFRAGKWWKN
-357 SIIYIVCRFV
+357 TIIYIVCRFV

-373 FVRALPI
+373 LVRALPI

-392 LVNALGMILAFGAGS
+392 LVNVLGMILAFGAGS
-407 FFVFLLTLVLDAAG
+407 FFLFLLTLVLDAAG
-421 LYFVIHTVRQ
+421 LYFVIRIVRQ

-460 KEHGDNL
+460 KEHGDDL
-467 NAVSVGMSRAV
+467 NAVGVGMSRAV

-582 NITPVLNVPEAETYV
+582 NITPVLNVPEEETYV

-625 YLELTPGET
+625 YMELTPGET
-634 ETVLTLKNISREP
+634 ETVLTLKNISSEP

-694 GDLFKATLV
+694 GDLFKAALV
-703 FPQKT
+703 FPQKA

>member
-1 MQISTDNLRFEID
+1 MKKLTHSAAARAAAFILCLLCGLTALLCAAGYFMTRID
-14 GNGGNAGFIQS
+14 
-25 GHEAEAVRGS
+25 R
-35 DFWRLILDDGLR
+35 DR
-47 TEIPVRSSK
+47 TLPEPDS
-56 QQGKATV
+56 
-63 KDGVLTVRYDK
+63 
-74 LVSDYG
+74 VSVY
-80 DSYDITFSVAVTAE
+80 
-94 DGLLRFVPT
+94 
-103 LKNGAADV
+103 KNGIRV
-111 RINECF
+111 LLNN
-117 CPLCDFET
+117 
-125 LGGDKASDALYLP
+125 ALQEERYTGEYPELP
-138 NGLGRRVENPW
+138 SG
-149 AHLESLTGNYYSHD
+149 YS
-163 TTEIFIHLHYPR
+163 
-175 ASMGWF
+175 
-181 GIESGNRFLYVA
+181 YVA
-193 RYDPEMRHCFMTIRQ
+193 TDTSTGKVLYDGRTKNAVPLGISGGCSIGVSWIDAQAYLEPKQ
-208 RIHHTPLDLIVG
+208 TP
-220 FDHFPMA
+220 
-227 HTGEELTLL
+227 GEELTLL

-251 PVGIITAVLCLAL
+251 PVGIITAGLCIAL
-264 FVFLMASMGKTP
+264 LVFLMASMGKKP

-302 PANFYFDLSEIN
+302 PANFYFDLSGIN

-325 PATLMALWIGFVV
+325 PVTLMALWIGFVA
-338 LLTLCTISA
+338 LLTFCTLAA
-347 RLRAGKWWRN
+347 RFRAGKWWKN
-357 SIIYIVCRFV
+357 SIIYIVCR
-367 YRAVRG
+367 
-373 FVRALPI
+373 
-380 AWKGILVYAVVV
+380 
-392 LVNALGMILAFGAGS
+392 
-407 FFVFLLTLVLDAAG
+407 
-421 LYFVIHTVRQ
+421 YFVIRIMRQ
-431 LKTLQTAAQK
+431 LKALQTAAQK

-516 PTESEAARE
+516 PIESEQAQE
-525 YIEVLDRQSQK
+525 YIEILDRQSQK

-582 NITPVLNVPEAETYV
+582 NITPVLNVPETETYV

-681 MELMGGKLTLTLD
+681 MELIGGKLTLTLD
-694 GDLFKATLV
+694 GDLFKAALV